1 MLRLRIKIDT
11 WSKYLLEDW
20 REEIRCN
27 LRDLYCQLPI
37 RRVWLYLKRTRAL
50 QLQGGFWMG
59 RKEFDL
65 QGLMRGPEDVIACGM
80 YIFFYKSF

>member
-1 MLRLRIKIDT
+1 
-11 WSKYLLEDW
+11 
-20 REEIRCN
+20 
-27 LRDLYCQLPI
+27 
-37 RRVWLYLKRTRAL
+37 
-50 QLQGGFWMG
+50 MG